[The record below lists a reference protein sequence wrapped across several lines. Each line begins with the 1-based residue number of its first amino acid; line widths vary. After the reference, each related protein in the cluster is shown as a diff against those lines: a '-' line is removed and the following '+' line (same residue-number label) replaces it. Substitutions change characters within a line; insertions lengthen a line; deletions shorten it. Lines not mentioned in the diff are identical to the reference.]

1 MDFWHF
7 LFLVGRDVNRN
18 SNITYPYLYML
29 MIDQGWDWG
38 WKIDHYIDF
47 SLQYNQ
53 IVDTHN
59 QDLTDESQYSILK
72 W

>member
-1 MDFWHF
+1 
-7 LFLVGRDVNRN
+7 
-18 SNITYPYLYML
+18 ML